1 MNGVLPFR
9 LLNLFSKLLSQQ
21 LTETKSIVMK
31 FLFAGLL
38 LLTFSFVKAQNKT
51 ETGLNYQHAVG
62 VKIFDGG
69 GISYKQFL
77 NGNNA
82 AEVIGYFY
90 SKGFRLTG
98 LYEIHNDIGSTAGLK
113 WYYGVGAH
121 MGFYK
126 SLNGHDRSTVL
137 GADGVI
143 GLDYKINSAP
153 INISLDW
160 QPSFEFASGFGFNG
174 SWGGL
179 GIRYT
184 F

>member
-1 MNGVLPFR
+1 
-9 LLNLFSKLLSQQ
+9 
-21 LTETKSIVMK
+21 MK

-38 LLTFSFVKAQNKT
+38 LFTFSLVKAQNKT
-51 ETGLNYQHAVG
+51 ETSLNYQHAIG
-62 VKIFDGG
+62 VKVFDGG

-82 AEVIGYFY
+82 AEIIGYFY

-98 LYEIHNDIGSTAGLK
+98 LYEIHNDITSAGGLK
-113 WYYGVGAH
+113 WYYGFGAH

-126 SLNGHDRSTVL
+126 SLNGKDRSTVL

-143 GLDYKINSAP
+143 GLDYKISSAP

-174 SWGGL
+174 GWGGL